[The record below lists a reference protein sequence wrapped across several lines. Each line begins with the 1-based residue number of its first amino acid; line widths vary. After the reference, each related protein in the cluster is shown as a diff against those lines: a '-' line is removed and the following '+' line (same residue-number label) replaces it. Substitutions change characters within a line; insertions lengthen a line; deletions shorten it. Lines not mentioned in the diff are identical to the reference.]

1 MGLAKHKTRMLS
13 SPTLYPSKILTPW
26 EKLCI
31 LRPALEKL
39 DLGKTVTRPGERS
52 RTLGNLGKVS
62 QLSQLSQVSQGQV
75 TVWGLMVLLCV
86 SAEAGGKQR
95 SDPCSTSNVHHV
107 GGMISLGVRSPEHV
121 GYTIL
126 RARNHLLYLCLGA
139 TDFPRDC
146 ESPQRAYWGRF
157 HGVLRVRT
165 RAWESPI

>member
-52 RTLGNLGKVS
+52 RTLGNLGNVS

-107 GGMISLGVRSPEHV
+107 GGRSRWACALPSTWATPSCVHAITYCTFV
-121 GYTIL
+121 WVPLTFRDIASFL
-126 RARNHLLYLCLGA
+126 SARIGGDSMA
-139 TDFPRDC
+139 
-146 ESPQRAYWGRF
+146 SSA
-157 HGVLRVRT
+157 
-165 RAWESPI
+165 